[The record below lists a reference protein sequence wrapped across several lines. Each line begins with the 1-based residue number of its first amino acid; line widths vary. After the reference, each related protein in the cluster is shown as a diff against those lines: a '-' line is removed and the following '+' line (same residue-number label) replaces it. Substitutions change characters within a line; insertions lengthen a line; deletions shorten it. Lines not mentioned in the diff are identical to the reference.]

1 MRDTGP
7 ADLLR
12 RVVAAEPSRPL
23 VTFYDDAAG
32 ERIELSAKTFDNWVA
47 KTANLLV
54 DGLDAEPGE
63 RVALALPPHWQTAV
77 WLFACWSVGLVVEP
91 TPEPIEPEDVA
102 GTAASGAEIVVVAG
116 AGLTVEAPAARDI
129 VGLSLHAMGAP
140 LQDCPPGVIDYA
152 AEVRSYGDRF
162 APYSPVDPDAP
173 TLIVDDLVDDLMAA
187 EGTLGANVIKTT
199 YSGSELVTQA
209 RESAEKWGLDAQSRV
224 LVDMPFTTL
233 QGLLAGLI
241 APIHA
246 GGSVIIC
253 RNIDKAALNKRV
265 SLEHVTAVAGVAG
278 WDEPS
283 GSVHRLP

>member
-1 MRDTGP
+1 MTGP

-77 WLFACWSVGLVVEP
+77 WLFASWAAGLTV
-91 TPEPIEPEDVA
+91 EPIEPGDLA
-102 GTAASGAEIVVVAG
+102 GIAAGGAEIVVVAG
-116 AGLTVEAPAARDI
+116 AGTAVEAPAARDI

-140 LQDCPPGVIDYA
+140 LQDGAPGVIDYA
-152 AEVRSYGDRF
+152 VEVRSYGDRF
-162 APYSPVDPDAP
+162 APYTSVDADAP
-173 TLIVDDLVDDLMAA
+173 TLIIGSPAGDEKTAR
-187 EGTLGANVIKTT
+187 TNVTKVT
-199 YSGSELVTQA
+199 YSASELVEQA
-209 RESAEKWGLDAQSRV
+209 RSAADKWGLDAQSRV

-233 QGLLAGLI
+233 DGLLAGLI

-253 RNIDKAALNKRV
+253 RNLDKETLNQRV
-265 SLEHVTAVAGVAG
+265 SVEHVTAVAGAAG

-283 GSVHRLP
+283 ASVRRLP

>member
-91 TPEPIEPEDVA
+91 TPEPIEPEDLA

-173 TLIVDDLVDDLMAA
+173 TLIVDDLVDDLTAA
-187 EGTLGANVIKTT
+187 EGTLRANVIKNT

-233 QGLLAGLI
+233 QGLL
-241 APIHA
+241 
-246 GGSVIIC
+246 
-253 RNIDKAALNKRV
+253 
-265 SLEHVTAVAGVAG
+265 
-278 WDEPS
+278 
-283 GSVHRLP
+283 

>member
-1 MRDTGP
+1 MTGP

-12 RVVAAEPSRPL
+12 RVVTAEPSRPL

-77 WLFACWSVGLVVEP
+77 WLFACWAAGLTVV
-91 TPEPIEPEDVA
+91 PIDPDDLEATVA
-102 GTAASGAEIVVVAG
+102 ADAEIVVVTG
-116 AGLTVEAPAARDI
+116 AGTAVRPPAARDI
-129 VGLSLHAMGAP
+129 VGLSLHAMGGP

-162 APYSPVDPDAP
+162 SPYSSVNAEAP
-173 TLIVDDLVDDLMAA
+173 ALVVHEAA
-187 EGTLGANVIKTT
+187 ADGKSIGTDVIKATF
-199 YSGSELVTQA
+199 SGGQLVEQA
-209 RESAEKWGLDAQSRV
+209 RTTAQEWGLDAQSRV

-233 QGLLAGLI
+233 EGLLAGLI

-253 RNIDKAALNKRV
+253 RNLDKATLNQRV
-265 SLEHVTAVAGVAG
+265 SVEHVTAVAGVTG
-278 WDEPS
+278 WDDPS
-283 GSVHRLP
+283 VSVRRLA